1 MATRKFSSTQL
12 IERPSFGNLGRKI
25 VVRANFFEVISIPEA
40 NIHHYDINIT
50 PEVPPKLNRKI
61 YQELEYL
68 NKNDKFNGILPIY
81 DGHKNIFTYKALPF
95 GESSTF
101 EVILTENDDSKL
113 SKSHPRSFKI
123 KIKKVNEIN
132 MEELQHFLIGKA
144 QCTSN
149 VLTAIMALDILI
161 RHKPSMKYSIVGRSF
176 FTKELSQSLTGNIEA
191 WQGYYQSARPTK
203 GYFTKLELL

>member
-1 MATRKFSSTQL
+1 MASRKFSSTQL
-12 IERPSFGNLGRKI
+12 IERPSIGNLGRKI
-25 VVRANFFEVISIPEA
+25 VVRTNFFEVTSIPET

-50 PEVPPKLNRKI
+50 PEVPPKLNRRI
-61 YQELEYL
+61 FQELENL
-68 NKNDKFNGILPIY
+68 NSKDKFKGILPIY
-81 DGHKNIFTYKALPF
+81 DGHKNMYTYKSLPF

-101 EVILTENDDSKL
+101 EIILPENDDSKL
-113 SKSHPRSFKI
+113 SKSNPRPFKI

-132 MEELQHFLIGKA
+132 MEELHLFLIGKA

-176 FTKELSQSLTGNIEA
+176 FTKELSQSLSGIVEA

-203 GYFTKLELL
+203 GCFTKLKVL